1 MLKRTISLTVC
12 CFLLGGCATSLD
24 QNMGKIGGTALGA
37 AGGAALGNKMGGN
50 KGAVIGGVLGGLLGY
65 TIGDAIDKRREE
77 LKKIAEQEQMEIYF
91 SDIKSSEV
99 VYNETNNPTL
109 SSSKDTL
116 ATKQQQEE
124 EQKKVGDKVI
134 ITETNQFAK
143 GSSDLTS
150 KARES
155 FTKISKIYS
164 QSNKKILII
173 GHTDDSGSS
182 SLNQKLSEERAKT
195 LGKVFAENGVKQ
207 ENIYFL
213 GAGEMQP
220 IADNNIAEGASKNRR
235 VEIIEL
241 SNEQEIA
248 LYSNLRKTNPSFF
261 KPVEIKQKS
270 KEKVDIVASTLKNTP
285 TETTKKTESISAP
298 QETQQPQETPSV
310 NLKFVDFGGTKS
322 NNKNLF
328 SLDKLGEV
336 ATKESFIGI
345 GTKAKADTPSNLYGN
360 CATDKPRVYGETKSL
375 ASGEKIDHKTFE
387 YKNGLNQSSWTTSIN
402 KHLVGLAPVGV
413 VRDGSKPVSSPKI
426 YIYENYI
433 QNSNAKPNETLST
446 TINAYQGNKGLLYR
460 VFISDDD
467 SSLKCMDIIFDEK
480 NVNASTGKMYY
491 ATKNGMYEKEFTM
504 QEVGRN

>member
-12 CFLLGGCATSLD
+12 CFLLGGCATSFD

-50 KGAVIGGVLGGLLGY
+50 KGAVIGGIVGGLLGY
-65 TIGDAIDKRREE
+65 AIGDAIDKRREE
-77 LKKIAEQEQMEIYF
+77 LKKIAEQEQMEMYF
-91 SDIKSSEV
+91 SDIKSNEV
-99 VYNETNNPTL
+99 VYNETNEPDL
-109 SSSKDTL
+109 SSSKNTL
-116 ATKQQQEE
+116 SVKKQEE

-134 ITETNQFAK
+134 ITETNQFDK

-150 KARES
+150 KAKES
-155 FTKISKIYS
+155 FTKIARTYS
-164 QSNKKILII
+164 QANKKILII

-182 SLNQKLSEERAKT
+182 TLNQKLSEERAKT

-220 IADNNIAEGASKNRR
+220 IANNNSTEGASKNRR
-235 VEIIEL
+235 VEIVEL

-248 LYSNLRKTNPSFF
+248 LYSNLRKADPSLFR
-261 KPVEIKQKS
+261 PVEIKQKP
-270 KEKVDIVASTLKNTP
+270 KEKVEVVVSTTKNPP
-285 TETTKKTESISAP
+285 TEVTKRIEPISEP
-298 QETQQPQETPSV
+298 KETLST
-310 NLKFVDFGGTKS
+310 NIKFVDFGGTKS

-328 SLDKLGEV
+328 SLNKFGEV
-336 ATKESFIGI
+336 VTKESFIGI
-345 GTKAKADTPSNLYGN
+345 GTKAKADTPSNIYGN
-360 CATDKPRVYGETKSL
+360 CTTDKPRVYGETKSL
-375 ASGEKIDHKTFE
+375 ASGQKIDHKTSE

-426 YIYENYI
+426 YIYENYV

-446 TINAYQGNKGLLYR
+446 TINAYQGSNGLLYR
-460 VFISDDD
+460 VFISDEN

-504 QEVGRN
+504 QEIGRN